1 MNDTD
6 KQPLVKIQV
15 GDRLY
20 DLRQLVKDKGQLVN
34 IQMGDKVYDV
44 TKLAE
49 EKPQQPEPQ
58 PKEAYV
64 TEMMPQQSGDGYLF

>member
-20 DLRQLVKDKGQLVN
+20 DLRQLVEDKGQLVN
-34 IQMGDKVYDV
+34 IQIGDKVYDV

-49 EKPQQPEPQ
+49 EKPQQPEREPRR
-58 PKEAYV
+58 V
-64 TEMMPQQSGDGYLF
+64 CMSRMMSSQSGRQG